1 MKTENQG
8 TTIDS
13 INYDNI
19 DNAKIIEE
27 ALKETEVLDLEKEVQ
42 EQYQEPPQQ
51 MYQQPPPQQMYQQ
64 PPPQQ
69 MYQQPPQQ
77 MYQQQPPQQ
86 MYQQP
91 LQQMYQQPQQ
101 NDEISPLSK
110 FEKNNGFLKNF
121 QHSFILL
128 IVLILFNNDL
138 FKSLISKIPFTTDVD
153 GNQNFLLFFLLFIF
167 IFFVYFIYLTIF
179 N

>member
-27 ALKETEVLDLEKEVQ
+27 ALKETEVLDLEKEVE
-42 EQYQEPPQQ
+42 EQYQEP
-51 MYQQPPPQQMYQQ
+51 
-64 PPPQQ
+64 
-69 MYQQPPQQ
+69 QPPQ
-77 MYQQQPPQQ
+77 
-86 MYQQP
+86 
-91 LQQMYQQPQQ
+91 QQMYQQPQQ

>member
-27 ALKETEVLDLEKEVQ
+27 ALKETEVLDLEKEIE
-42 EQYQEPPQQ
+42 EQYQEPQQPPQQQ
-51 MYQQPPPQQMYQQ
+51 MYQQ
-64 PPPQQ
+64 PPQQ

-77 MYQQQPPQQ
+77 MYQQPPQI
-86 MYQQP
+86 
-91 LQQMYQQPQQ
+91 
-101 NDEISPLSK
+101 DEISPLSK
-110 FEKNNGFLKNF
+110 MEKNNGFLKNF

-128 IVLILFNNDL
+128 VVLILFNNDL
-138 FKSLISKIPFTTDVD
+138 FKNLISKIPFTTDVD